1 MATIIR
7 QAYIDKIE
15 KYLGKETIIV
25 LVGQRRV
32 GKSYMM
38 KTVRD
43 QKASNPD
50 NNIIYIDKEKRE
62 FDSIR
67 NYQDLNQYIDEHFV
81 ASKHN
86 YILIDEIQD
95 ITEFERSI
103 RSFRTEP
110 NTDIIITGSNAKML
124 SNELSTLIG
133 GRYKEIY
140 IQSLSYKEFLVF
152 HQLPDND
159 DSLAKYIQYGGLP
172 GLAKIGLEEDDAREY
187 QMDIFHTVLLKNVI
201 MRNRIRNVPFLENL
215 VRFLADNTGK
225 LISANSIAKYM
236 KSQGESITSTVIINY
251 ISFLCEAYIL
261 HKVNRF
267 DIHGKRIFETNDKFY
282 FEDNGIRNA
291 LAGGTR
297 EGDIEKVIENIIY
310 QHLIRLGYQVYVGQ
324 LQAGEIDFVCT
335 KPDGQR
341 IYVQASYII
350 ADMAT
355 REREFGN
362 LRAINDNYPKYVI
375 SMTPLLTRNDD
386 NGITHLHLRKFLKE
400 GLSGTR
406 CKSTKFQ
413 TDMQIILRK
422 RPSLPLLKQ
431 IKKKRAYL
439 VRANTETFANF
450 ANEK

>member
-43 QKASNPD
+43 QKASNPV

-140 IQSLSYKEFLVF
+140 IQSLSYEEFLVF

-187 QMDIFHTVLLKNVI
+187 QMDIFHTVLLKDVI

-335 KPDGQR
+335 KPDGQC

-350 ADMAT
+350 ADMST
-355 REREFGN
+355 REREFGH

-400 GLSGTR
+400 GL
-406 CKSTKFQ
+406 
-413 TDMQIILRK
+413 
-422 RPSLPLLKQ
+422 
-431 IKKKRAYL
+431 
-439 VRANTETFANF
+439 
-450 ANEK
+450 

>member
-50 NNIIYIDKEKRE
+50 NNIIYINKEKRE

-400 GLSGTR
+400 GL
-406 CKSTKFQ
+406 
-413 TDMQIILRK
+413 
-422 RPSLPLLKQ
+422 
-431 IKKKRAYL
+431 
-439 VRANTETFANF
+439 
-450 ANEK
+450 

>member
-7 QAYIDKIE
+7 QAYINKIE

-25 LVGQRRV
+25 LVGQHRV
-32 GKSYMM
+32 GKSYIM

-140 IQSLSYKEFLVF
+140 IQSLSYEEFLVF

-187 QMDIFHTVLLKNVI
+187 QMDIFHTVLLKDVI

-267 DIHGKRIFETNDKFY
+267 DIHGKRILETNDKFY

-400 GLSGTR
+400 G
-406 CKSTKFQ
+406 F
-413 TDMQIILRK
+413 
-422 RPSLPLLKQ
+422 
-431 IKKKRAYL
+431 
-439 VRANTETFANF
+439 
-450 ANEK
+450 

>member
-7 QAYIDKIE
+7 QSYIDKIE

-32 GKSYMM
+32 GKSCMM
-38 KTVRD
+38 KIIRD
-43 QKASNPD
+43 RKKTDDS
-50 NNIIYIDKEKRE
+50 NNIIFIDKEKRE
-62 FDSIR
+62 FDNIQT
-67 NYQDLNQYIDEHFV
+67 YQDLNDYIGQHFQ
-81 ASKHN
+81 SDKHN

-95 ITEFERSI
+95 IREFERSI
-103 RSFRTEP
+103 RSYRTEP
-110 NTDIIITGSNAKML
+110 NTDIIITGSNARML

-140 IQSLSYKEFLVF
+140 IQSLSYNEFLEF
-152 HQLPDND
+152 HQLSDND
-159 DSLAKYIQYGGLP
+159 EVLALYIQYGGLP

-187 QMDIFHTVLLKNVI
+187 QMDIYHTVLLKDVI
-201 MRNRIRNVPFLENL
+201 MRNQIRNVPFLENL

-225 LISANSIAKYM
+225 LISANSISKYM
-236 KSQGESITSTVIINY
+236 KSQGESIASAAITNY

-261 HKVNRF
+261 HKVNRY

-291 LAGGTR
+291 IAGGTR

-310 QHLIRLGYQVYVGQ
+310 QNLIRLGYQVYVGQ

-335 KPDGQR
+335 KPGGER

-350 ADMAT
+350 ADDAT

-362 LRAINDNYPKYVI
+362 LRAIKDNYPKYVI
-375 SMTPLLTRNDD
+375 SMTPLLTKNDND
-386 NGITHLHLRKFLKE
+386 GITHLHLRKFLTE
-400 GLSGTR
+400 G
-406 CKSTKFQ
+406 
-413 TDMQIILRK
+413 I
-422 RPSLPLLKQ
+422 
-431 IKKKRAYL
+431 
-439 VRANTETFANF
+439 
-450 ANEK
+450 

>member
-43 QKASNPD
+43 QNASNPD

-187 QMDIFHTVLLKNVI
+187 QMDIFHTVLLKDVI

-400 GLSGTR
+400 GL
-406 CKSTKFQ
+406 
-413 TDMQIILRK
+413 
-422 RPSLPLLKQ
+422 
-431 IKKKRAYL
+431 
-439 VRANTETFANF
+439 
-450 ANEK
+450 